1 MSKDFWNSRYSEQEF
16 AYGTQPNAFLRERL
30 EKIKSGMALFLGE
43 GEGRNAVYAAT
54 LGWQV
59 DAVDFSSSAKVK
71 ALKLAGKNNV
81 KINYEVFDL
90 NEYRF
95 KENYYDLVVMIFL
108 HLSLE
113 LREKVFKNSINSLKS
128 NGILLVEAFNK
139 NQINNSSGGPQSL
152 DLLYSE
158 NDVLGLVKDL
168 RTETIESKSIEL
180 DEGEHHKGNA
190 DVIRYVGVKS

>member
-1 MSKDFWNSRYSEQEF
+1 
-16 AYGTQPNAFLRERL
+16 
-30 EKIKSGMALFLGE
+30 
-43 GEGRNAVYAAT
+43 
-54 LGWQV
+54 
-59 DAVDFSSSAKVK
+59 
-71 ALKLAGKNNV
+71 
-81 KINYEVFDL
+81 
-90 NEYRF
+90 
-95 KENYYDLVVMIFL
+95 MIFL
-108 HLSLE
+108 HLPIE
-113 LREKVFKNSINSLKS
+113 LREKVFKNSINSLKR

-180 DEGEHHKGNA
+180 DEGEYHKGKA